1 VGLIEMDVRDLRNHL
16 ILSTGGAPGRETA
29 DAPMREEV
37 EFDQGTF
44 GAAIRRL
51 RSERG
56 WTLKDL
62 SERSKI
68 SQSALSRVETGQI
81 TLSFDRAHALA
92 RALDADFSQFLM
104 QMGDEAA
111 TGGLAPAHASGWRS
125 VTRKG
130 EGHRVTQPNA
140 EYSYLC
146 TDFLYRKMVT
156 GIATVTA
163 KSLEEHGPFV
173 THPGEEFI
181 HVLEGVIVIATEFYA
196 PLVLSQGD
204 SIQFDSTTRHAIYSE
219 DAKPAR
225 VLFTVTDP
233 RWD

>member
-1 VGLIEMDVRDLRNHL
+1 MDVRDLRNHL
-16 ILSTGGAPGRETA
+16 ILSTGGAPSRETA
-29 DAPMREEV
+29 EPPPREEAA
-37 EFDQGTF
+37 FDQGTF

-51 RSERG
+51 RTERG
-56 WTLKDL
+56 WTLRDL

-92 RALDADFSQFLM
+92 RALEADFSEFLM
-104 QMGDEAA
+104 RMGDENA
-111 TGGLAPAHASGWRS
+111 TGAVAPAHASGWRS

-130 EGHRVTQPNA
+130 EGHHVVQPNA
-140 EYSYLC
+140 DYSYLC

-156 GIATVTA
+156 GIAMITA
-163 KSLEEHGPFV
+163 KTLEEHGPFV

-181 HVLEGVIVIATEFYA
+181 HVLDGSVVIASEFYA
-196 PLVLSQGD
+196 PLTLHQGD
-204 SIQFDSTTRHAIYSE
+204 SIQFDSTMRHAIFADGAS
-219 DAKPAR
+219 PAR